1 MARRGKLWRKI
12 KTGKLQQVLKE
23 LAWISGYSRRYRF
36 AAWLG
41 IFSWAYWERV

>member
-23 LAWISGYSRRYRF
+23 LAWISDI
-36 AAWLG
+36 AAGTGRPWLG